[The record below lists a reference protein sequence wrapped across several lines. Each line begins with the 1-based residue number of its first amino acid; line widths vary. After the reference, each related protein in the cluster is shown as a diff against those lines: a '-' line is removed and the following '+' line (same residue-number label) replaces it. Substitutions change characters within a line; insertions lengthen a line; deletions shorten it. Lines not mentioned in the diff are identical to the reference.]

1 MPATESERAEIED
14 QVRDQYR
21 RELAQW
27 GRIGAHTRW
36 SQTEDRTAATE
47 PARRGLLKKFE
58 LEVDPNNELT
68 DAERAKRA
76 ENARKAYYARI
87 ALKSAQAR
95 RARSR
100 RAGRDAR
107 AELDGAAS

>member
-1 MPATESERAEIED
+1 MPATESERAEIEN
-14 QVRDQYR
+14 QVRDQHR
-21 RELAQW
+21 SDFAQW

-58 LEVDPNNELT
+58 REVDPNNELT
-68 DAERAKRA
+68 GAERAKRA
-76 ENARKAYYARI
+76 EHARKAYYARI

-95 RARSR
+95 KRRSR
-100 RAGRDAR
+100 
-107 AELDGAAS
+107 GAL